1 MKIAG
6 TNFEILA
13 DVSEVWTQLCH
24 RIARANSPIEVLH
37 EAVMASKDESAV
49 SMLCEDGLVM
59 MTLKGNADGTIDAMV
74 LMAASFGDIGAFKRR
89 EREMMAVAREAG
101 ADRLAFKTDRRGWK
115 RLLGP
120 EWRLDGETYSR
131 SL

>member
-1 MKIAG
+1 MIAG
-6 TNFEILA
+6 TSFVILE
-13 DVSEVWTQLCH
+13 DVKDVWTKLCH
-24 RIARANSPIEVLH
+24 RIARTNSPIEVLS
-37 EAVMASKDESAV
+37 EAVLASENKSAV
-49 SMLCEDGLVM
+49 SMLCDEGLVM
-59 MTLKGNADGTIDAMV
+59 MTLEAHADGTISAKV
-74 LMAASFGDIGAFKRR
+74 LMAASFGEIGAFKRT

-101 ADRLAFKTDRRGWK
+101 ADRLAFKTDRKGWK